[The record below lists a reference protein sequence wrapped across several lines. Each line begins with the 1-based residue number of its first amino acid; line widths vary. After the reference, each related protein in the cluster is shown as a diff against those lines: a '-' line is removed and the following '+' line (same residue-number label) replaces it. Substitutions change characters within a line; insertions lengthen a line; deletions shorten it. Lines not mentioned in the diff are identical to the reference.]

1 MTEKRPA
8 NGAVGGECEILQKL
22 STLPADIQTVP
33 AEAVTAV
40 YYSSSIASRDRRRH
54 VVTSGFGA
62 VGRLAYSHVQ

>member
-1 MTEKRPA
+1 MTKKRPA

-33 AEAVTAV
+33 AEAVAAA
-40 YYSSSIASRDRRRH
+40 YYSSGIASSDRRRH

-62 VGRLAYSHVQ
+62 VGRLAYSYVQ